1 MLRRRAPRHWA
12 TVATFCLAGSWAA
25 AAQAFEVEVDSETT
39 AQGYQLRNAWGDP
52 VLSRRRF
59 LQTLGL
65 HVVGIGENENA
76 AASSGLD
83 MSFHMRMRLDADFAI
98 QPFESNYADYPSAFV
113 PGLQRAPVDLVIG
126 YFDIRNLAGGWLS
139 ARLGRQLIVDPLGWW
154 SLDGALLRAELP
166 VFLAFEA
173 YGGFEQRAGLPLSTG
188 RFERDGV
195 WRGDRTSLDAN
206 AYPEFLEAGLAPAH
220 GFVLESIDLPVVHAR
235 VAYRR
240 VWNTGK
246 VATSPFSEDR
256 VGMPSTTDGMRI
268 SQERLG
274 VSADALV
281 EELGALRTGLIHDF
295 PRAQITSWYA
305 TLDGFVTSWLTTGID
320 VDHVIPTFDGDSIWS
335 FFSTE
340 PTTTLLGR
348 GDVGLT
354 NRWRL
359 AVAGGVRWV
368 DIESETSTTM
378 LDVLGRASVRHD
390 HDGGRVGMGSLTD
403 RGERG
408 SRDGVDVFADQWFE
422 DRFLVSGR
430 VSVADWRDAMRTDR
444 STTSLGY
451 VLGGGFRVGDE
462 TMARLEWE
470 HDTNE
475 LVGQRYRILASL
487 QLLVSR

>member
-1 MLRRRAPRHWA
+1 
-12 TVATFCLAGSWAA
+12 LAGSWAA

-139 ARLGRQLIVDPLGWW
+139 ARLGRQIIVDPLGWW

-166 VFLAFEA
+166 VFLALEA

-256 VGMPSTTDGMRI
+256 GNAFDHRWNAHLPGASRCIRRRPCRRAGSLANRI
-268 SQERLG
+268 DPRLPE
-274 VSADALV
+274 SANHILV
-281 EELGALRTGLIHDF
+281 RHARWIRYLMANDRHRRR
-295 PRAQITSWYA
+295 PR
-305 TLDGFVTSWLTTGID
+305 
-320 VDHVIPTFDGDSIWS
+320 DSH
-335 FFSTE
+335 
-340 PTTTLLGR
+340 
-348 GDVGLT
+348 
-354 NRWRL
+354 
-359 AVAGGVRWV
+359 VRW
-368 DIESETSTTM
+368 
-378 LDVLGRASVRHD
+378 
-390 HDGGRVGMGSLTD
+390 
-403 RGERG
+403 
-408 SRDGVDVFADQWFE
+408 
-422 DRFLVSGR
+422 
-430 VSVADWRDAMRTDR
+430 
-444 STTSLGY
+444 
-451 VLGGGFRVGDE
+451 
-462 TMARLEWE
+462 
-470 HDTNE
+470 
-475 LVGQRYRILASL
+475 
-487 QLLVSR
+487 